1 MRRRPVVWLAA
12 TGAILLG
19 GLLGVRSWVLRD
31 RTEPISVD
39 RAIDRFRGEDGGGA
53 PGRAP
58 LRLPAGVRIPAAG
71 VYEYDTTGGERADLL
86 GTSRHDYPE
95 TTAVTVVP
103 GGCGF
108 SAQWQALDLRSE
120 RWSFCAGRGALRP
133 TRFEDVH
140 SFYGRTDTRSYRCSG
155 GALALTPRADP
166 ATVVCARDGTT
177 RTDRVRTLGAER
189 VRVGGEDVAAVHL
202 RVATTMAGKTDG
214 TGTVDLWL
222 ARAGGLPV
230 RVRANVDNQS
240 VTPIGKRVRYRER
253 YELRLRSLRPRR

>member
-12 TGAILLG
+12 TGAVLIA
-19 GLLGVRSWVLRD
+19 GLLAVRSWVLRD
-31 RTEPISVD
+31 RTEPVSVD
-39 RAIDRFRGEDGGGA
+39 RVIDRFRGERPGGR
-53 PGRAP
+53 PS
-58 LRLPAGVRIPAAG
+58 RLPEGARVPAAG
-71 VYEYDTTGGERADLL
+71 VYEYATSGGERASLL
-86 GTSRHDYPE
+86 GTSRHDYPAA
-95 TTAVTVVP
+95 TAITVVP

-108 SAQWQALDLRSE
+108 TAQWDALDLRSE

-140 SFYGRTDTRSYRCSG
+140 SFYGRTDTRTYRCSG

-166 ATVVCARDGTT
+166 ATIVCARDGTT
-177 RTDRVRTLGAER
+177 RTDRVRTVGGER
-189 VRVGGEDVAAVHL
+189 VPVGGEDVAAVHL

-230 RVRANVDNQS
+230 RLRAAVDNQS
-240 VTPIGKRVRYRER
+240 DTPIGKRVRYRER